1 MPSKTITTW
10 KVRQPKNLN
19 RLNFFSNKF
28 AIWNPKPNN
37 QTKTKS
43 LSSTPVLIAI
53 KTTRPKAVWSS
64 TSGLITWILSWS
76 VGCAPRVSNGLP
88 GCLIT
93 RKSAMGE
100 EGARTSGG
108 LCRPFWRILTPWNWL
123 ASAASAISPA
133 IGYMSSPESSP
144 EVKKHGVEKQVET
157 ERTETKDKIMQTSP
171 PIREE
176 SDKNSEADEIVQ
188 SCSDLPPDS
197 AVLHVRNSST
207 SLAFFSKLPS
217 SSRPSDGSNLT
228 KTSAPAS
235 TSSQYH
241 FLLTNLSV
249 WLSALISSLL
259 LYLDDELQ
267 RWHFKATEE
276 LSKDSVADERYLE
289 R

>member
-1 MPSKTITTW
+1 
-10 KVRQPKNLN
+10 
-19 RLNFFSNKF
+19 
-28 AIWNPKPNN
+28 
-37 QTKTKS
+37 
-43 LSSTPVLIAI
+43 
-53 KTTRPKAVWSS
+53 
-64 TSGLITWILSWS
+64 
-76 VGCAPRVSNGLP
+76 
-88 GCLIT
+88 
-93 RKSAMGE
+93 
-100 EGARTSGG
+100 
-108 LCRPFWRILTPWNWL
+108 
-123 ASAASAISPA
+123 
-133 IGYMSSPESSP
+133 MSSPESSP

-267 RWHFKATEE
+267 R
-276 LSKDSVADERYLE
+276 
-289 R
+289 